1 MRRYFL
7 ASFILFAGVMLSPG
21 CRSTSSTFMN
31 RYDND
36 RIAGNSNGERGLH
49 ENAKPFKG
57 IPVTMKVPTHLDVT
71 VFETIYL
78 DPVSLKTVPTER
90 RNLSAKADTVFS
102 DKVFAVD
109 PKKAAAG
116 DTNYSFTM
124 VDGYY
129 TQVKTHVDDK
139 TIKDINGAL
148 EKLLPL
154 LAAKPAPKALSRF
167 GESGSTTAPEEKTRV
182 VAWKRFD
189 LNSVDFEDQVT
200 QFVEHHINNCN
211 SCCENTTMVQS
222 H

>member
-1 MRRYFL
+1 MRRYFF
-7 ASFILFAGVMLSPG
+7 AGFVLFAGVMLSPG

-36 RIAGNSNGERGLH
+36 RVAGNSNGERGLH

-57 IPVTMKVPTHLDVT
+57 VPVTMRVPTHLVGT
-71 VFETIYL
+71 VIETIYL
-78 DPVSLKTVPTER
+78 DPVSLKTIQTER
-90 RNLSAKADTVFS
+90 RNLSATAVTVFS

-116 DTNYSFTM
+116 VTNYSFTM
-124 VDGYY
+124 ENGYY
-129 TQVKTHVDDK
+129 KQITTYVNDK
-139 TIKDINGAL
+139 TIKDISSALNTLFPVPTPKPDPKELSSLGENG
-148 EKLLPL
+148 LP
-154 LAAKPAPKALSRF
+154 
-167 GESGSTTAPEEKTRV
+167 TTPEEKTRV

-189 LNSVDFEDQVT
+189 INSVDFEAQVT

-211 SCCENTTMVQS
+211 TCCENTTLVQS